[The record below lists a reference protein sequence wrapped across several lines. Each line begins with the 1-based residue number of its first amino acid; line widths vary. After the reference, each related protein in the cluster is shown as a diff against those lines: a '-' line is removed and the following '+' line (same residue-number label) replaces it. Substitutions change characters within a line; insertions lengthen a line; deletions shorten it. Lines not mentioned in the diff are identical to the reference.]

1 MPPYENQSMHDM
13 HALLQQFE
21 TLNAA
26 HAPEHLE
33 WRLPTVKD
41 VTDAG
46 NAAANKV
53 TGTIKSAKDAVNK
66 KLEQR
71 DQSSKKLATDQE
83 MIDYH
88 LSLDVASKAEYL
100 KLVIGRVDFPLAD
113 LLKMMSQSSVM
124 KTAMLN
130 TFYTEAITDAKRADV
145 YKAMHPPK

>member
-13 HALLQQFE
+13 HGLLQQLD

-33 WRLPTVKD
+33 WTMPTYKD
-41 VTDAG
+41 VTDAAS
-46 NAAANKV
+46 AAKKKISDTYAA
-53 TGTIKSAKDAVNK
+53 TKDSVNK
-66 KLEQR
+66 KLEER

-88 LSLDVASKAEYL
+88 FSMDVPRKAEYL
-100 KLVIGRVDFPLAD
+100 KLVIGSVDFPLDD

-130 TFYTEAITDAKRADV
+130 TFYPETITTEKRQEV
-145 YKAMHPPK
+145 YKAMHK